1 MATHQMPDYRR
12 NIIKADLGLVKK
24 GQFPMA
30 LVENAHRKMTPRV
43 NKFSGFFASKS
54 FNNPDPNNSNENP
67 IITFQDPSTQTFF
80 K

>member
-1 MATHQMPDYRR
+1 
-12 NIIKADLGLVKK
+12 
-24 GQFPMA
+24 
-30 LVENAHRKMTPRV
+30 KMTPRV